1 MKETLSIIN
10 KRLSSIYS
18 SGELR
23 ELVRWMMEKVAGIPP
38 YRLLLGDDI
47 LSDDQRLKI
56 IKIVE
61 RLEKEEPIQYVLGET
76 SFCGFPFHVD
86 KNVLIPRPE
95 TEELVRMIVHDMNG
109 KKIQIL
115 DIGTGSGCI
124 AISLAKLLP
133 TSDISGMDVSEEALN
148 IASSNAIL
156 NQVHIHWICQDILAN
171 EVDKVLGQYDCIVSN
186 PPYIMNKEQESM
198 DRRVL
203 DYEPH
208 LALFVP
214 DDDPLLFYRKIVQ
227 LGKTHLVKGGW
238 LYFEINEQCGQSMLD
253 LVRNEGYSKAELVL
267 DYFGKERMLKAQR

>member
-76 SFCGFPFHVD
+76 SFCGFPFYVD

-186 PPYIMNKEQESM
+186 PPYIMNKEQELM